1 MEKSQRS
8 CEKLQASL
16 EKRIHEFHT
25 LRKESK
31 QNSVRKTQ
39 LEKKINDVEQMAS
52 EITKQKVEFW
62 QYKENT
68 DRKTT
73 ETLLILNKENE
84 SVRAYIAF
92 FTLEFF
98 LQEFSQNFSSS
109 DSFQLRARIK
119 QLEEE
124 TETAKATIS
133 TLRKE
138 LDHLTLSHS
147 QILVEN
153 TKLTND
159 KLRLEQDIRKMENR
173 YDVAVRSLHDKF
185 SKEVS
190 GAGSI
195 HESIPRCVPL
205 LIIM

>member
-1 MEKSQRS
+1 LQAINEKLAPFIAKLEKSEEF
-8 CEKLQASL
+8 CEKMQVSL
-16 EKRIHEFHT
+16 EKRIHEFHV
-25 LRKESK
+25 LKKESK
-31 QNSVRKTQ
+31 QNNTRKMQ
-39 LEKKINDVEQMAS
+39 LEKKINDVEQIAS
-52 EITKQKVEFW
+52 EMTKQRAEFL

-84 SVRAYIAF
+84 SVSDHSLISITKMYRIY
-92 FTLEFF
+92 
-98 LQEFSQNFSSS
+98 SSCL
-109 DSFQLRARIK
+109 FQLRARIQ

-124 TETAKATIS
+124 NEAAKATIS

-159 KLRLEQDIRKMENR
+159 KLKLEQEIRKAQNR
-173 YDVAVRSLHDKF
+173 YDMTARSLHDKF
-185 SKEVS
+185 SKEVKS
-190 GAGSI
+190 
-195 HESIPRCVPL
+195 RL
-205 LIIM
+205 LIMRE

>member
-1 MEKSQRS
+1 
-8 CEKLQASL
+8 
-16 EKRIHEFHT
+16 
-25 LRKESK
+25 
-31 QNSVRKTQ
+31 
-39 LEKKINDVEQMAS
+39 MAS
-52 EITKQKVEFW
+52 EITKQKAEFL

-68 DRKTT
+68 ERKTT
-73 ETLLILNKENE
+73 DTLLILNKENE
-84 SVRAYIAF
+84 SVSAYCF
-92 FTLEFF
+92 FILIIKNFAK
-98 LQEFSQNFSSS
+98 LQSS

-119 QLEEE
+119 QLEDE

-159 KLRLEQDIRKMENR
+159 KLRLEQDIRKLENR

-190 GAGSI
+190 GAGLV
-195 HESIPRCVPL
+195 HDESVPRCVSL
-205 LIIM
+205 LIRNVTSPYRYAISIRSTIRIEQECKNSKR